1 MGLRPGHFSSWWLSW
16 QGPGLP
22 GCSGNQG
29 TRGCQACWRHG
40 CHTPGMGMRW
50 DLGSGDGRC
59 SSSLGLLLALTVPLD
74 PSCSG
79 PVLPPH
85 RVHPGGLDAAERSC
99 LSLTLSYTQMGIDP
113 LSSSLGSGLLSLQLL
128 SLPFT
133 PCFSYLS
140 SLLVAE
146 DTRPGERG
154 QLQFYEDPGP
164 PSKGGRHGGWGWG
177 CVGSN
182 IYSIYLCQN

>member
-1 MGLRPGHFSSWWLSW
+1 MGWTGALPLGLKPGHLSLWWLSW

-29 TRGCQACWRHG
+29 TRGCQACWWHG
-40 CHTPGMGMRW
+40 GHTPGMGMRW

-79 PVLPPH
+79 LVLPPH

-99 LSLTLSYTQMGIDP
+99 LFPTLCYTQMGIDP

-128 SLPFT
+128 SLLFT
-133 PCFSYLS
+133 TCFSYLS
-140 SLLVAE
+140 SLSGWLQ
-146 DTRPGERG
+146 RLRG
-154 QLQFYEDPGP
+154 QVRGVNSSFTRILDLQA
-164 PSKGGRHGGWGWG
+164 KVGGMGGGG
-177 CVGSN
+177 GGV
-182 IYSIYLCQN
+182 